1 MFDGHPQEI
10 LQIIKKSKLK
20 LSSNNEI
27 QVLVSSFG
35 MVFNIHGKKQR
46 QQQPYSHWKA
56 MF

>member
-46 QQQPYSHWKA
+46 QQQPYSH
-56 MF
+56 